1 MKTIISYFF
10 QLLLLSSW
18 VIAMPVKAE
27 VIEESCVCTYFHYEE
42 GRWPPLSNVV
52 TLQSEEWVFCYTINR
67 GIWLGFLEGKTL
79 TLGPTDKAFAYNKV
93 TNVTENASSATYYY
107 TWESGATNPHVEAT
121 METDSHRFNIT
132 LDPIV
137 PSDTLEITMSDCK
150 IEFERFNTRCF
161 LLEGCSSD
169 GSQSLQIALVSV
181 SEEAGQV
188 VGDYNFEEWW
198 WRDES
203 VCSNYCPNVDA
214 AYPIIDPIQSG
225 PLTITHEIDDQG
237 YEYDVVTGLLKT
249 TYWYLRI
256 HLETHKVPVNPI
268 YVDVQENL
276 TMDFTGNEV
285 FVSIID
291 DTMRYAFFLAY
302 EKGNTFSTRLIYQ
315 PGADRLVAGSYT
327 ICDDFETEGSAKAG
341 SIDGKNPAYTQ
352 VTLQGPKE
360 SVPVFLCVE
369 GSVDVS
375 YTEAGELRLQVNA
388 LNPLGYQGT
397 FTLTFKPEGTALS
410 EIANDTQISQPCK
423 QFRDGQFRIL
433 RNGKEYTVAGWR

>member
-1 MKTIISYFF
+1 MKTIISCFF
-10 QLLLLSSW
+10 QLLLLTSL
-18 VIAMPVKAE
+18 VIAMPAQAE
-27 VIEESCVCTYFHYEE
+27 VIEESHACTYYYEKE
-42 GRWPPLSNVV
+42 GRWPQSSVV
-52 TLQSEEWVFCYTINR
+52 TLQSEEWVFCYTVNR
-67 GIWLGFLEGKTL
+67 GILLGLLQGQTL
-79 TLGPTDKAFAYNKV
+79 TFGPEHDVFAYNKV
-93 TNVTENASSATYYY
+93 TNVTEKATSATYYH
-107 TWESGATNPHVEAT
+107 TWEEGAFNPHVEAT
-121 METDSHRFNIT
+121 MVTDSHRFNIT

-150 IEFERFNTRCF
+150 IVFGRFFSRCF
-161 LLEGCSSD
+161 EIEGCSSD
-169 GSQSLQIALVSV
+169 STQSLKIALVSV

-188 VGDYNFEEWW
+188 IGDYNFEERW
-198 WRDES
+198 WRNES
-203 VCSNYCPNVDA
+203 VVSNYCPNADA
-214 AYPIIDPIQSG
+214 AYPIIDLIHSG
-225 PLTITHEIDDQG
+225 QLSITHEIDDQG
-237 YEYDVVTGLLKT
+237 YEYDVVTGLLRT

-256 HLETHKVPVNPI
+256 HLETHKVPVTPI

-276 TMDFTGNEV
+276 IMDFSGNGEIAY
-285 FVSIID
+285 IID
-291 DTMRYAFFLAY
+291 DAMRYAYFLVY

-315 PGADRLVAGSYT
+315 PDADRLVAGSYT

-341 SIDGKNPAYTQ
+341 SIEGTDPAYTQ

-360 SVPVFLCVE
+360 SVPVFLCVD

-397 FTLTFKPEGTALS
+397 FTLTFKPEVTALP

-433 RNGKEYTVAGWR
+433 RNGKVYTVAGL